1 MRENSFFH
9 TTRGRIVESLLR
21 RPAQT
26 ATELSGRLGL
36 TPNAIRQHLTR
47 LGRDGLVAEMV
58 QRRGRTK
65 PSLVYTLTRDGEQL
79 FPQRYNALLN
89 LVLRELKND
98 EGQDRVKE
106 LFRKI
111 GRRTALKHAARFDG
125 KDASGRLAALA
136 DLVREQGVVA
146 DFEPTSEGFV
156 FREHNCP
163 FRDSV
168 ASHSEL
174 CSMVHALMEEVVP
187 GKTEQRKSI
196 ARGDDRCEFVVSA
209 GKTGSH
215 TGAVDLASTG
225 RGT

>member
-47 LGRDGLVAEMV
+47 LGRDGLVAESA

-65 PSLVYTLTRDGEQL
+65 PSLVYSLTRDGEQL

-98 EGQDRVKE
+98 EGQAKVDD

-111 GRRTALKHAARFDG
+111 GRRTARKYAEHFAG
-125 KDASGRLAALA
+125 KDTPGRLAALA
-136 DLVREQGVVA
+136 ELVREQGVVA
-146 DFEPTSEGFV
+146 DFEPKGEGFV

-163 FRDSV
+163 FRDTV

-174 CSMVHALMEEVVP
+174 CTMVHALMEEVLP
-187 GKTEQRKSI
+187 GKTEHRTSI

-209 GKTGSH
+209 PAGAFGAAATARGK
-215 TGAVDLASTG
+215 
-225 RGT
+225 